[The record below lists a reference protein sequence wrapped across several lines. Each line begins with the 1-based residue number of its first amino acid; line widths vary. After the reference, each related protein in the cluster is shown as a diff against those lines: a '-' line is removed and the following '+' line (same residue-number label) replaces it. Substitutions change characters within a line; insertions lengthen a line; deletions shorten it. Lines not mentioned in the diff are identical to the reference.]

1 MEVKRKGHDI
11 DDHWFLKFID
21 FVAQKNKKINGDE
34 FKRLRNEQRSLYNDK
49 KWDDYE
55 RKVDE
60 RVKLEEQN
68 VEALLN

>member
-1 MEVKRKGHDI
+1 LEVKRKGQDI

-68 VEALLN
+68 MEALLN